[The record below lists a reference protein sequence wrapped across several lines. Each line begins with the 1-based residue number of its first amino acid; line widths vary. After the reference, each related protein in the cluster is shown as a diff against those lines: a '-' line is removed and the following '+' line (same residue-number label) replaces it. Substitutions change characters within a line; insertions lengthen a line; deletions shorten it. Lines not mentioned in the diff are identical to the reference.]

1 MEKFSAEA
9 FLTLARY
16 LADLRH
22 RLETFSSSGSTLAP
36 MPKGSG
42 GHNTL
47 IAIRSLCERIGLR
60 ISVKCIDH
68 LIEQSV
74 KEEPKIDVVI
84 EAVAQIERTIRWEM
98 EDKLF
103 MYISP
108 ERAERYDRKDL
119 LGEDVNTKF
128 PALQYD
134 IAEAGTCYACGR
146 STAVVFHLMRIMEAG
161 VQAFGTKLGVP
172 LVKEKV
178 WQVILDGINA
188 AIKKL
193 PTKDPVTV
201 ELSQIAANLYS
212 VKLAWRN
219 EVMHPKDTY
228 TLEEAD
234 NLIRQVKIFMEQLA
248 KAV

>member
-1 MEKFSAEA
+1 MEKFSAET
-9 FLTLARY
+9 FLNLARY
-16 LADLRH
+16 LADVRH
-22 RLETFSSSGSTLAP
+22 RLEEFSSSNSTLAP
-36 MPKGSG
+36 MQKDG
-42 GHNTL
+42 GGYNTL
-47 IAIRSLCERIGLR
+47 IAIRGLCERIGLR
-60 ISVKCIDH
+60 ISVKCVDH
-68 LIEQSV
+68 LIVQSA
-74 KEEPKIDVVI
+74 KEEPKTDVVI

-103 MYISP
+103 MYIPP

-172 LVKEKV
+172 LVKGKV

-188 AIKKL
+188 AIKAL
-193 PTKDPVTV
+193 HKDPATV

-248 KAV
+248 KVV